1 MKKHSKALIFLALT
15 VILFVGVISAPRFL
29 LYSSSVEKMDAIVLL
44 LGEDFNARKKQVN
57 VLTSERLADYLIIP
71 AYNKTYRFFDGQVAE
86 EFISSSE
93 FSKNIVKN
101 KLRSIIYENTHL
113 EIIEA
118 KIIMSDYKFKSVVFV
133 SSPYHMRRI
142 KIIVSKVFGKSEGK
156 FYFMPTRFEKAP
168 ANFWELSSKDW
179 KNVYKEYLK
188 ISWFLIYANFVN

>member
-1 MKKHSKALIFLALT
+1 MKKHSKALVFLAVV
-15 VILFVGVISAPRFL
+15 VIICMGLIFAPRFL

-57 VLTSERLADYLIIP
+57 MLTSKRFADYLIIP
-71 AYNKTYRFFDGQVAE
+71 AYNKTYRFADGSVAE
-86 EFISSSE
+86 EFISSSD
-93 FSKNIVKN
+93 FSKEIEKN
-101 KLRSIIYENTHL
+101 MMRSIIYENTHL

-142 KIIVSKVFGKSEGK
+142 KIMVYKVFKLAEGE
-156 FYFMPTRFEKAP
+156 FYFMPTQFEKAP

-179 KNVYKEYLK
+179 KNVCTEYLK
-188 ISWFLIYANFVN
+188 IIWFLVYANFVN